1 MTDFRR
7 GAIKPMECFSQGW
20 AMIKDQF
27 WLFVG
32 ITLVAI
38 LIMQVFPLILMG
50 PMMCGL
56 YMCLFHKMRGER
68 VEFGQLFKG
77 FDLFGPGVLVGLI
90 QVVPVLLATSLVAV
104 PSVVALIALAPEPAR
119 RGESAPPEPL
129 FFVVLI
135 VMVLSIMAVA
145 MVASMLFIFSFPLLV
160 EQQLSPMEA
169 IKTSVRAVLGN
180 LGGVLGLLLL
190 NMVGSLVGVMLCYVG
205 AFMFMPVAFAAY
217 TVAYRQVFPESYAP
231 NYAPPAPPQWGAP
244 R

>member
-7 GAIKPMECFSQGW
+7 GAIRPMECFSQGW
-20 AMIKDQF
+20 AIIKDQF

-38 LIMQVFPLILMG
+38 LIMQLLPLILMG

-56 YMCLFHKMRGER
+56 YMCLFHKMRGEQ
-68 VEFGQLFKG
+68 VEFAHLFKG
-77 FDLFGPGVLVGLI
+77 FDLFVPGLLVGLI
-90 QVVPVLLATSLVAV
+90 QVAPVLIVTMLVAV
-104 PSVVALIALAPEPAR
+104 PSVAALIAMAPEPAR
-119 RGESAPPEPL
+119 RGVPAPPPEPL
-129 FFVVLI
+129 FFVVI
-135 VMVLSIMAVA
+135 AVMVLSIMIVA
-145 MVASMLFIFSFPLLV
+145 MAASMMFIFSFPLLV
-160 EQQLSPMEA
+160 ERQMAPMEA

-190 NMVGSLVGVMLCYVG
+190 NFAGSLVGFMLCYVG

-217 TVAYRQVFPESYAP
+217 TVAYRQVFPEPYAP
-231 NYAPPAPPQWGAP
+231 SYAPPAPPQWG